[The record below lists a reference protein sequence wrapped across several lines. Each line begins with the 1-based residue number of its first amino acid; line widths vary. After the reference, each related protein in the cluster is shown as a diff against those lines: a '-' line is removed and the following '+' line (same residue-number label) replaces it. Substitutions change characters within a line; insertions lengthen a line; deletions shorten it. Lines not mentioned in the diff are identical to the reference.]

1 MRNRTCRI
9 GRAGALPG
17 LLLLL
22 ASAAITPGAASA
34 GTGRTPAAQPSLA
47 AVRASLAA
55 ARVPFVGN
63 EGQIPDA
70 GVKFYARTFAG
81 TVFVTSRADLVYALP
96 VAGREHAIW
105 ALRESF
111 VGHRPTRVRGG
122 AASSERVGVY
132 RGADPAAWRPRLGT
146 FDDIDLGELYPGVRA
161 TLRVAGDNVEK
172 RFHVAPGAD
181 AGAIEVEVDGVA
193 SLAVDSGGRL
203 VAKTAIG
210 DVLLTAPVAYQTVAG
225 ERRPVE
231 VAYALA
237 GGDRYG
243 FRLGAHDPDR
253 EVVIDPLLAATYLGG
268 HNPNAPGNY
277 DDDWIYDLLTVG
289 DDVYV
294 GGVTQSPDFP
304 IVLGYD
310 DTLASSSPEGF
321 VARMSGDLSQVL
333 ASTYIGTT
341 RFDRVSALALGSD
354 GSILAAGQAGY
365 GFPVTPGAY
374 TWSGSTPV
382 GGGFVLAFS
391 PDLATLEASAV
402 PTPQD
407 FPSRIAPG
415 NGPEG
420 GIYFAG
426 TTNDPAVPITPGAY
440 LDHCCPPDGFGN
452 RPYNGFAG
460 RLSSDFTTLES
471 MTYLG
476 GNIASGLAVAPD
488 GKVFLTDG
496 FDEAI
501 DGYISRFDA
510 DLTTREE
517 YLDYYPGTTG
527 YTRTYFN
534 AVTVADGRV
543 YTGGQTYQADLPAT
557 EGAFDTTCGTDGQ
570 CDGVGP
576 LNYPQSDGFVAI
588 YSEDLQ
594 TTYALTFLG
603 GSGNESVRS
612 IALAPGGDVLVTG
625 ETTSTD
631 FPTGGDGADT
641 TCGTD
646 GLCNPVGMYQHPT
659 PDAFLVRLTPD
670 LAQLGY
676 GTYLGGS
683 DEEHANVVRAAD
695 DGTVYTAGYTRSS
708 DFPATDGAFDQS
720 YNGGTS
726 DAFIAA
732 YDTGTGSVPD
742 PTIFD
747 DGFESG
753 DMTGWSGVGN

>member
-9 GRAGALPG
+9 GRAGVLPG

-22 ASAAITPGAASA
+22 ASAAIAPGAARA
-34 GTGRTPAAQPSLA
+34 ETGRTPAAQPSPG

-55 ARVPFVGN
+55 ARVPFLSN
-63 EGQIPDA
+63 QGQIPDA

-105 ALRESF
+105 AFRESF

-122 AASSERVGVY
+122 APSAVQVGVY
-132 RGADPAAWRPRLGT
+132 KGPDPAAWRPRVET
-146 FDDIDLGELYPGVRA
+146 FDGIDLGELYPGVRA
-161 TLRVAGDNVEK
+161 SLRAAGDNVEK
-172 RFHVAPGAD
+172 LFHVAPGAD
-181 AGAIEVEVDGVA
+181 AGAIEVEVDGVD

-203 VAKTAIG
+203 VAKTAMG
-210 DVLLTAPVAYQTVAG
+210 DVLLTAPAAYQTVDGA
-225 ERRPVE
+225 RRPVE

-237 GGDRYG
+237 GGNRYG
-243 FRLGAHDPDR
+243 FRLGAHDPVH

-268 HNPNAPGNY
+268 HNPNPPGNY

-310 DTLASSSPEGF
+310 DTLDSSSPDGF
-321 VARMSGDLSQVL
+321 VARMSGDLSEVL
-333 ASTYIGTT
+333 ASTYIGTPG
-341 RFDRVSALALGSD
+341 FDRVSALALGPD

-391 PDLATLEASAV
+391 PDLATLDASAV

-407 FPSRIAPG
+407 FPTRIAPG

-426 TTNDPAVPITPGAY
+426 TTNYPAFPITPGAY

-476 GNIASGLAVAPD
+476 GHVASGIAIAPD

-496 FDEAI
+496 FDYAVS
-501 DGYISRFDA
+501 GFISRFDA
-510 DLTTREE
+510 DLTTREAF
-517 YLDYYPGTTG
+517 LDYYPGTTG
-527 YTRTYFN
+527 DSQTLFN
-534 AVTVADGRV
+534 DVVVADGRV
-543 YTGGQTYQADLPAT
+543 YTAGQTDQADLPAT
-557 EGAFDTTCGTDGQ
+557 DGAYDTTCGTDGQ
-570 CDGVGP
+570 CDPVGP
-576 LNYPQSDGFVAI
+576 FSVPQTDGFVAI

-603 GSGNESVRS
+603 GSYNESVRS
-612 IALAPGGDVLVTG
+612 ISLTPGGDVLVTG
-625 ETTSTD
+625 ETTSVD
-631 FPTGGDGADT
+631 FPTGGEGADT

-646 GLCNPVGMYQHPT
+646 GQCDPTGMYNHPT
-659 PDAFLVRLTPD
+659 PDAFVVRLTPD
-670 LAQLGY
+670 LSQLGY

-683 DEEHANVVRAAD
+683 GEEHANVVRAAAN
-695 DGTVYTAGYTRSS
+695 GTVFAAGYTRSS
-708 DFPATDGAFDQS
+708 DFPATPGAFDES

-726 DAFIAA
+726 DAFVAA
-732 YDTGTGSVPD
+732 YDTGTGAVPD

-753 DMTGWSGVGN
+753 DLSAWSATGG